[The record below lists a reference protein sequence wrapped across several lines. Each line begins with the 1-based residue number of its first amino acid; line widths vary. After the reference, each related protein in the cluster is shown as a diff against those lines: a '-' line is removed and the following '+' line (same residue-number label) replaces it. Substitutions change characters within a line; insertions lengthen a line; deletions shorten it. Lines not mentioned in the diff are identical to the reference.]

1 MVAMVSE
8 GLQSLSS
15 AGATLAVQQVMLGG
29 HSEDESGESGGEDGE
44 EEEEEDDE
52 EAGGLA
58 GLGLEHSHSLQ

>member
-8 GLQSLSS
+8 GLQSLTS

-29 HSEDESGESGGEDGE
+29 HSEDESGESGGE
-44 EEEEEDDE
+44 EEEEDEDE
-52 EAGGLA
+52 EEGGGLA